1 MLEKLEFEAQTG
13 GGQPEIRPIDLD
25 NRGPSDLGADQPLS
39 LGNIVSIDAALNRGI
54 HISTRHMGLTN
65 VLGAAN
71 PGPKSTG
78 DEPAGR
84 AGGSLRC
91 HANRHGRYAA
101 ARPLRG
107 RRG

>member
-13 GGQPEIRPIDLD
+13 GGQPEIRRIDLD

-65 VLGAAN
+65 VFGAAN
-71 PGPKSTG
+71 PGPNRVLKKDFWRASEQICFG
-78 DEPAGR
+78 EGHSRAQYGR
-84 AGGSLRC
+84 
-91 HANRHGRYAA
+91 
-101 ARPLRG
+101 
-107 RRG
+107 